1 MRERFRQRFCFV
13 IVIIDYFARKRRS
26 KRRVKKRRRRD
37 PPFLLL
43 HLLPG
48 IKKRKNHQLDPHLSH
63 HLALARRA
71 TRPTTSYVLSSSIF
85 TNSSTRGGATKSQN
99 QIVLR
104 LPRSIQRERK
114 ERERR
119 LHPRGKSRE
128 NERFRETSAVD
139 WFFLLFFSLRR
150 TSSSRERRREEEE
163 ISISFFSNERAF
175 LFYALPPCLL
185 SPLLREL
192 EQSAHRGRRR
202 RRHLSFLSLL
212 ASRSLK
218 IYIES
223 ARDHR
228 RLMMRRRD
236 FSLSTKSLVV
246 KEKKRKKWKGPEKK
260 NASPQTKNNRFI
272 TPLLLRVFPYL
283 ASARHASEIHSSLL
297 LIRVCILETKKK
309 RQRRRLERRS
319 VLKSEERER
328 TRFFFRLRKAS
339 LALLFHFFH
348 FFFRRRFC
356 FFFFGAKKRSS
367 LCT

>member
-63 HLALARRA
+63 HRALARRA

-114 ERERR
+114 ERERW

-218 IYIES
+218 IYIERS
-223 ARDHR
+223 ARPPTPDDAPARFLSLKNKKSR
-228 RLMMRRRD
+228 RQR
-236 FSLSTKSLVV
+236 KKK
-246 KEKKRKKWKGPEKK
+246 KEMEGTRKKKRIPPK
-260 NASPQTKNNRFI
+260 TNNRF
-272 TPLLLRVFPYL
+272 
-283 ASARHASEIHSSLL
+283 
-297 LIRVCILETKKK
+297 K
-309 RQRRRLERRS
+309 RRCYCA
-319 VLKSEERER
+319 
-328 TRFFFRLRKAS
+328 FFRTLRPRGMPPKFI
-339 LALLFHFFH
+339 LL
-348 FFFRRRFC
+348 C
-356 FFFFGAKKRSS
+356 Y
-367 LCT
+367 

>member
-63 HLALARRA
+63 HRALARRA

-212 ASRSLK
+212 ASKSSLK
-218 IYIES
+218 IYIERS
-223 ARDHR
+223 ARPPTPDDAPARFLSLKNKKSR
-228 RLMMRRRD
+228 RQ
-236 FSLSTKSLVV
+236 
-246 KEKKRKKWKGPEKK
+246 RKKKK
-260 NASPQTKNNRFI
+260 EMEGTR
-272 TPLLLRVFPYL
+272 
-283 ASARHASEIHSSLL
+283 
-297 LIRVCILETKKK
+297 KKK
-309 RQRRRLERRS
+309 RIPPNEEQPLYYAAAAARFS
-319 VLKSEERER
+319 VPCVREACLR
-328 TRFFFRLRKAS
+328 NSFFSVINTRVYS
-339 LALLFHFFH
+339 
-348 FFFRRRFC
+348 
-356 FFFFGAKKRSS
+356 
-367 LCT
+367 

>member
-63 HLALARRA
+63 HRALARRA

-104 LPRSIQRERK
+104 LPRSILPR

-119 LHPRGKSRE
+119 LHVEESRE

-218 IYIES
+218 IYIERS
-223 ARDHR
+223 ARPPTPDDAPARFLSLNKKSR
-228 RLMMRRRD
+228 RQ
-236 FSLSTKSLVV
+236 
-246 KEKKRKKWKGPEKK
+246 RKKKK
-260 NASPQTKNNRFI
+260 EMEGTR
-272 TPLLLRVFPYL
+272 
-283 ASARHASEIHSSLL
+283 
-297 LIRVCILETKKK
+297 KKK
-309 RQRRRLERRS
+309 RIPPNEEQPLYYAAAAARFS
-319 VLKSEERER
+319 VPCVREACLR
-328 TRFFFRLRKAS
+328 NSFFSVINTRVYS
-339 LALLFHFFH
+339 
-348 FFFRRRFC
+348 
-356 FFFFGAKKRSS
+356 
-367 LCT
+367 

>member
-63 HLALARRA
+63 HRALARRA

-218 IYIES
+218 IYIERS
-223 ARDHR
+223 ARPPTPDDAPARFLSLNKKSR
-228 RLMMRRRD
+228 RQR
-236 FSLSTKSLVV
+236 KKK
-246 KEKKRKKWKGPEKK
+246 KEMEGTRKKKRIPPNEEQPLYY
-260 NASPQTKNNRFI
+260 AAAAARFSV
-272 TPLLLRVFPYL
+272 PCVREACLRNSFFSVINT
-283 ASARHASEIHSSLL
+283 H
-297 LIRVCILETKKK
+297 VCILETKKK
-309 RQRRRLERRS
+309 RQRR
-319 VLKSEERER
+319 
-328 TRFFFRLRKAS
+328 
-339 LALLFHFFH
+339 
-348 FFFRRRFC
+348 
-356 FFFFGAKKRSS
+356 
-367 LCT
+367 

>member
-218 IYIES
+218 IYIERS
-223 ARDHR
+223 ARPPTPDDAPAR
-228 RLMMRRRD
+228 FL
-236 FSLSTKSLVV
+236 SLSQKQKVSSSKKK
-246 KEKKRKKWKGPEKK
+246 KERNGRD
-260 NASPQTKNNRFI
+260 Q
-272 TPLLLRVFPYL
+272 
-283 ASARHASEIHSSLL
+283 
-297 LIRVCILETKKK
+297 KKK
-309 RQRRRLERRS
+309 RIPPNEEQPLYYAAAAARFS
-319 VLKSEERER
+319 VPCVREACLR
-328 TRFFFRLRKAS
+328 NSFFSVINTRVYS
-339 LALLFHFFH
+339 
-348 FFFRRRFC
+348 
-356 FFFFGAKKRSS
+356 
-367 LCT
+367 

>member
-1 MRERFRQRFCFV
+1 
-13 IVIIDYFARKRRS
+13 
-26 KRRVKKRRRRD
+26 
-37 PPFLLL
+37 
-43 HLLPG
+43 
-48 IKKRKNHQLDPHLSH
+48 
-63 HLALARRA
+63 
-71 TRPTTSYVLSSSIF
+71 
-85 TNSSTRGGATKSQN
+85 
-99 QIVLR
+99 
-104 LPRSIQRERK
+104 
-114 ERERR
+114 
-119 LHPRGKSRE
+119 
-128 NERFRETSAVD
+128 
-139 WFFLLFFSLRR
+139 
-150 TSSSRERRREEEE
+150 
-163 ISISFFSNERAF
+163 
-175 LFYALPPCLL
+175 
-185 SPLLREL
+185 
-192 EQSAHRGRRR
+192 
-202 RRHLSFLSLL
+202 
-212 ASRSLK
+212 
-218 IYIES
+218 
-223 ARDHR
+223 
-228 RLMMRRRD
+228 MMRRRD
-236 FSLSTKSLVV
+236 FSLSKTKSLVV

>member
-218 IYIES
+218 IYIERS

-236 FSLSTKSLVV
+236 FSLSLKNKKSRRQ
-246 KEKKRKKWKGPEKK
+246 RKKKKEMEGTRKK

-297 LIRVCILETKKK
+297 LIRTCVFLKLKK
-309 RQRRRLERRS
+309 RGKEDEISAVL
-319 VLKSEERER
+319 VLK
-328 TRFFFRLRKAS
+328 K
-339 LALLFHFFH
+339 
-348 FFFRRRFC
+348 
-356 FFFFGAKKRSS
+356 
-367 LCT
+367 